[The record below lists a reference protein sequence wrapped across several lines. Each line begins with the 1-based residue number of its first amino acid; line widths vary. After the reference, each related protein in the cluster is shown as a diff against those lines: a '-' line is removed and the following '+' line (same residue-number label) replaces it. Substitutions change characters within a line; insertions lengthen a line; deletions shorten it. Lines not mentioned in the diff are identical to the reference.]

1 MSRSMRAVLLFCLC
15 AIHFLAVVWWV
26 GLKKDGSL
34 RSVPDT
40 RRNGGTVGASGPP
53 PHFSGDKCIPD
64 GHLIRENDRE
74 DRKARSVGLGGPRSS
89 GTGFRG
95 LRLRG
100 RTGCRRPFFSP
111 GAGFWEKART

>member
-15 AIHFLAVVWWV
+15 AIHFIAVVWWV
-26 GLKKDGSL
+26 GLKKGGSL

-40 RRNGGTVGASGPP
+40 RRNGGRVSASGPP
-53 PHFSGDKCIPD
+53 PHFSGEKCIPV
-64 GHLIRENDRE
+64 GHLIRENDRVGK
-74 DRKARSVGLGGPRSS
+74 RTRSVELGGSRSP
-89 GTGFRG
+89 GAGFRG

-111 GAGFWEKART
+111 GAG